1 MTGPA
6 SIPAPD
12 DIDPVGLWYRA
23 RLRDG
28 IDDRIWFGFFA
39 DDRAANSTG
48 DPATPHWHTMSHC
61 HYDGIGGLAEL
72 LAAQGWRIG
81 ALPTGRDRQAPSWR
95 ASWRASWRQRR
106 SGKRMATGNTLPRWR
121 ALDPARS
128 HDAASQPPFACLL
141 DAAETAAIDQA
152 ARAAG
157 VSTTSWLLW
166 TADRAARELLAEA
179 DAVLPWVFPVNLRG
193 AVPAPRASMNQCSG
207 IAVQLTAGTTAAAL
221 HAQVSARLAAGEHW
235 RTWRGLQIGR
245 WIGAAGVRLLYRLL
259 RAPAGRHAGSY
270 TNLGDW
276 PPPNLDSGGPPEP
289 AGIVA
294 VAPGSPAYPIAAGT
308 LCWRGR
314 RAFGCRL
321 HPVLDRPGL
330 AAAFV
335 ARWRTLAAG

>member
-6 SIPAPD
+6 SIPEPD

-39 DDRAANSTG
+39 DDPAATSSA
-48 DPATPHWHTMSHC
+48 DQPATPQWHTMSHC

-72 LAAQGWRIG
+72 LAAQGWQVG
-81 ALPTGRDRQAPSWR
+81 ALPTGRDRQAPSLLD
-95 ASWRASWRQRR
+95 SWRQRR
-106 SGKRMATGNTLPRWR
+106 AGKLPATDPARPRWR

-128 HDAASQPPFACLL
+128 HEAASQPPVACLL
-141 DAAETAAIDQA
+141 DAAATAAIDQA

-166 TADRAARELLAEA
+166 TADRAARELIAEA
-179 DAVLPWVFPVNLRG
+179 DAALPWVFPVNLRG

-207 IAVQLTAGTTAAAL
+207 IAVQLAAGTTAAAL
-221 HAQVSARLAAGEHW
+221 HAQISARLAAGEHW
-235 RTWRGLQIGR
+235 RIWRGLQLGR
-245 WIGAAGVRLLYRLL
+245 WLGAAGVRLLYRLL

-276 PPPNLDSGGPPEP
+276 PPPNLASGGQPEP
-289 AGIVA
+289 AGVVA

-335 ARWRTLAAG
+335 ARWRALAAG